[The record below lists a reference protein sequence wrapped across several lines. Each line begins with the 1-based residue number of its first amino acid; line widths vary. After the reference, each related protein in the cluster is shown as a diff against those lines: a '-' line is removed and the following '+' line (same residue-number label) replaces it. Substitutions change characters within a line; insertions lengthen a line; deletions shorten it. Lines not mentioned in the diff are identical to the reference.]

1 MKKLLLFIYLVWVAT
16 VFVTFMIILLPVF
29 ILPILLGQKYGF
41 ITYFGLYL
49 WSRVFSIF
57 TFIRYKSIGLKN
69 FDHKKSYI
77 YTSNHTSFL
86 DIPGVVRAIP
96 GQFRPLAK
104 KELLKVPV
112 FGWIVRVACVLV
124 DRSSPESRKES
135 TRLLKQRIKSGISL
149 LIFAEGTQNRSKELM
164 LPFYDGAFRISKDT
178 DTEVL
183 PMVILNAA
191 KLMPPG
197 KINVRPGKILM
208 VFGEPISPKEFQ
220 TPAEMKEHVR
230 NIMLEMITEY
240 QDNH

>member
-1 MKKLLLFIYLVWVAT
+1 MKKLILFIYLLWVGL
-16 VFVTFMIILLPVF
+16 VFTTFMIILLPVF
-29 ILPILLGQKYGF
+29 ILPILLGQKYGY
-41 ITYFGLYL
+41 ITYIGLYL
-49 WSRVFSIF
+49 WSRIFSIL
-57 TFIRYKSIGLKN
+57 TFIHYKSIGLKN
-69 FDHKKSYI
+69 FDHKRSYI

-112 FGWIVRVACVLV
+112 FGWIVNVACVLV

-135 TRLLKQRIKSGISL
+135 GKLLKERIKAGISL

-178 DTEVL
+178 DTEIL
-183 PMVILNAA
+183 PMVILNAG

-197 KINVRPGKILM
+197 KINVRPGKILI
-208 VFGEPISPKEFQ
+208 VFGEPISPDQFR
-220 TPAEMKEHVR
+220 TPTEMKEYVR
-230 NIMLEMITEY
+230 NIMLKMISDY
-240 QDNH
+240 QDK